1 MKIIST
7 LTTILIFLAMP
18 KISFS
23 QQPNSTINLGIL
35 ASFEAYTGAGAISN
49 GVGASV
55 SGDVGTHDGIIS
67 GFGTSYTDNAYN
79 ATAETKQCRFDLL
92 RVYIHLNDLFV
103 DYPGTHAPAF
113 GSSDT
118 ITPGVYYTG
127 SAGSLGGEITLDG
140 AGDSN
145 AFFIIKFYGAFTVGA
160 GAEVKL
166 INGTKSS
173 NVFWVADGAISVAA
187 NAIMKGTLFSKF
199 GAVGLGAGVV
209 LDGRMLTLKGAIT
222 TGVNSVASLPLNDCT
237 IPVFCESSCNPAPA
251 VDVLGVLSDFALFT
265 SAGATGNTSISG
277 VMGNIGTNFGA
288 ISGFGDSLVIG
299 SFNNANS
306 LTAQAAIA
314 VDSAYSKLMALSN
327 TVTTHAAAFGSGET
341 VTAGVYYVAAA
352 GSLGGTITLNAQ
364 NNSNAI
370 FVFKFAGA
378 FTVGAQSKIILDS
391 GAKRCNVFWIG
402 GAGVSTGAI
411 DIGAGSHLKGTFLSH
426 GGACNSGGSFFLAGR
441 QLSTAGAVNTN
452 TGIIYTTP
460 ECVTSISLT
469 LTPLPIN
476 LISFTAFNKACNENI
491 IKWTSADDVNF
502 SHCNLEYSNDGNTFS
517 SVAKIKGK
525 AEVNGLNNYSFNHNS
540 KANIN
545 FYRLKS
551 IDMNGTF
558 AYSSIAMVTNATCI
572 GSTTIAL
579 MPNPTEG
586 LVNIVYENEQPI
598 TVKIY
603 QIDGKLLNTI
613 ELNPGS
619 KSIDLSAY
627 KSGVYSFVIISNG
640 AIIKTERILKM

>member
-1 MKIIST
+1 
-7 LTTILIFLAMP
+7 MP

-23 QQPNSTINLGIL
+23 QQPNSTLSLGIL
-35 ASFEAYTGAGAISN
+35 TSFEAYTGAGAISN

-67 GFGTSYTDNAYN
+67 GFGTSYSDSAYN

-103 DYPGTHAPAF
+103 DYPGTHAAAF
-113 GSSDT
+113 GSSET
-118 ITPGVYYTG
+118 IAPGVYYTG

-173 NVFWVADGAISVAA
+173 NVFWIADGAISVAA

-199 GAVGLGAGVV
+199 GAVGLGADVV
-209 LDGRMLTLKGAIT
+209 LDGRMLTLAGAIT
-222 TGVNSVASLPLNDCT
+222 NGANSVASLPLNDCT
-237 IPVFCESSCNPAPA
+237 NPIFCESSCNPAPA

-306 LTAQAAIA
+306 LTAQAVIA

-391 GAKRCNVFWIG
+391 GARRCNVFWIG

-411 DIGAGSHLKGTFLSH
+411 NIGAGSHLKGTFLSH
-426 GGACNSGGSFFLAGR
+426 GGACNSGASFFLGGR
-441 QLSTAGAVNTN
+441 QLSTAGAVNAN

-469 LTPLPIN
+469 ALPIN

-491 IKWTSADDVNF
+491 IKWTSADEVNF
-502 SHCNLEYSNDGNTFS
+502 SHYNLEWSNDENTFS
-517 SVAKIKGK
+517 TIAKIKGK
-525 AEVNGLNNYSFNHNS
+525 GEINGLNSYSFKHNS

-545 FYRLKS
+545 IYRLKS

-558 AYSSIAMVTNATCI
+558 AYSSIANSKNANCN

-586 LVNIVYENEQPI
+586 LVNIVYENEEPI
-598 TVKIY
+598 TVKVY
-603 QIDGKLLNTI
+603 QIDGKLLNII
-613 ELNPGS
+613 ELNAGN
-619 KSIDLSAY
+619 KSIDLSRY
-627 KSGVYSFVIISNG
+627 KSGMYNLIMIANGVVIQ
-640 AIIKTERILKM
+640 TERITKI